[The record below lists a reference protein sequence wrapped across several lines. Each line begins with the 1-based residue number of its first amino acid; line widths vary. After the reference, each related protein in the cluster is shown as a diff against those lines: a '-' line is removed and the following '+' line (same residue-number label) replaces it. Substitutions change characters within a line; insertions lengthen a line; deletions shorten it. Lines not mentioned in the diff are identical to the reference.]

1 MRNFLILSIF
11 VLTATL
17 TAHAEQI
24 PCDRDTINGIYEGQ
38 ATYFNSYDSEV
49 VQMSIRAEI
58 GQAVLKIK
66 DHNDLMR
73 ASISIACGTKVIPAL
88 YTVRCYDDGTNR
100 LGLINEG
107 SSQCSLGSDPE
118 LVFFNNGR
126 LQIRTGFR
134 APGFRGTYD
143 FRRTGDLI
151 WLF

>member
-1 MRNFLILSIF
+1 MQNFLILSIF

-17 TAHAEQI
+17 TAQAQQI
-24 PCDRDTINGIYEGQ
+24 PCDRDAINGIYEGQ
-38 ATYFNSYDSEV
+38 TTFFDSYDSEV

-58 GQAVLKIK
+58 GQVPLKMK
-66 DHNDLMR
+66 NLNDLIR
-73 ASISIACGTKVIPAL
+73 ARISIACGTKVIPAL
-88 YTVRCYDDGTNR
+88 YTVRCYEDGTNR
-100 LGLINEG
+100 LTLIDEG

-118 LVFFNNGR
+118 LVFYNGR

-143 FRRTGDLI
+143 FRRTGDLN